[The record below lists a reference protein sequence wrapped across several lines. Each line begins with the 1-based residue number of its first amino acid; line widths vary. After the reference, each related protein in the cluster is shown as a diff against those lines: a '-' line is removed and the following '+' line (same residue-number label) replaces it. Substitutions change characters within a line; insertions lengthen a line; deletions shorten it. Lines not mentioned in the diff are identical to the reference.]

1 MTRIDL
7 KTGAWLSDIG
17 LYCGGNTYD
26 PEKLRQVTAEKSE
39 WSERLKRNFE
49 YVITSRK
56 LSALDYEEKIDVEF
70 ASDDELY
77 GYLRRLYTYLFE
89 DGPFPTWD

>member
-7 KTGAWLSDIG
+7 RTEAWLTDIG

-26 PEKLRQVTAEKSE
+26 PEKLRQVIAEKSE

-49 YVITSRK
+49 HVLDARQ
-56 LSALDYEEKIDVEF
+56 LNALDYEDKVDIEF

-77 GYLRRLYTYLFE
+77 GYLKRLYTYLFE
-89 DGPFPTWD
+89 DGPFPEWN